1 MADKNELIGNS
12 DKLNQNEFTR
22 AERISVIRIL
32 RSDGAAFS
40 AISKVVGI
48 SRQRVHQ
55 LCKIYNI
62 KKGKKN
68 NGKL

>member
-1 MADKNELIGNS
+1 MNKN
-12 DKLNQNEFTR
+12 KFTR
-22 AERISVIRIL
+22 AERISVIRLL

-62 KKGKKN
+62 KKGENN